1 MLNIGIKSLSLNSS
15 LDSYKHLILIDRI
28 QQSFDRIFFMI
39 IYGKQVCFHALEEHE
54 VDIKTVYIAKRGI
67 LPQKLFEAYKTRIK
81 FLEEKWAQQM
91 SKGGNH
97 QGILIEMEEFKQ
109 SNLATLKQESFLVV
123 LDTLTDAGNIGA
135 IVRSAYAL
143 GADGIIATGVK
154 TLNFASMIR
163 TSSGALLNMPFVI
176 IHNIAD
182 VLNELKQVGF
192 KSYGAEMNGIDIGSC
207 KFEDKKVLVLGS
219 EGNGLSKRAKSKIDK
234 FISIEM
240 KHEFDS
246 LNVSAAAAIL
256 IHRMKNAI

>member
-1 MLNIGIKSLSLNSS
+1 M
-15 LDSYKHLILIDRI
+15 DRT
-28 QQSFDRIFFMI
+28 QQNFDKIFFMI
-39 IYGKQVCFHALEEHE
+39 IYGKQVCIHALEEHE
-54 VDIKTVYIAKRGI
+54 AAIKTVYIAKRGI
-67 LPQKLFEAYKTRIK
+67 LPQKLFEAYKPRVK

-109 SNLATLKQESFLVV
+109 TDLATLKQESFIVV
-123 LDTLTDAGNIGA
+123 LDMLTDAGNIGA

-154 TLNFASMIR
+154 RLNFSSMVR

-176 IHNIAD
+176 IHNIGD

-192 KSYGAEMNGIDIGSC
+192 KTYGAATEGADINACQFS
-207 KFEDKKVLVLGS
+207 DKKVLVLGS
-219 EGNGLSKRAKSKIDK
+219 EGEGLSKRAKSKIDELV
-234 FISIEM
+234 SIEM

-256 IHRMKNAI
+256 IHRMGNAT